1 MKNLQ
6 INEEEIF
13 ALLENDLD
21 FNIDEIEDEESIEE
35 NKSVASLIDT
45 LTNAMEHF
53 ESEGDF
59 VAEMRDLGFKPS
71 DAKRIWSSYWKL
83 NAKVRFRMGNND
95 WTRFLNKLGLS
106 ESALGEVDDDS
117 PSKRLGAFDTGGGK
131 VDGDLDH
138 LKKDREA
145 HSDDDDEEDDKEE
158 AEEVSGPPDDADDED
173 DSEDD
178 EEQREGHADR
188 LSALQK
194 FRRSPEY
201 AAMMNGG
208 QEEGLNAVAASQAI
222 IEMCVLG
229 MSNTNVMNVLN
240 GKPLI
245 EDESKH
251 NFVNSIIVACIDAG
265 LNQNLVEVE
274 TGKSGKVYIYLDD
287 RINDKLEEIDNL
299 LSQYGEVNLVRRP
312 EDDRVLGTYL
322 YAVSK
327 SGNKSPHSQATGRE
341 QIGSIP
347 QKGTRSAA
355 SKNSSLHLY

>member
-1 MKNLQ
+1 MHRSMKKLK

-13 ALLENDLD
+13 ALLESDLE
-21 FNIDEIEDEESIEE
+21 FNIDEIEDDDKE
-35 NKSVASLIDT
+35 
-45 LTNAMEHF
+45 
-53 ESEGDF
+53 
-59 VAEMRDLGFKPS
+59 
-71 DAKRIWSSYWKL
+71 
-83 NAKVRFRMGNND
+83 
-95 WTRFLNKLGLS
+95 
-106 ESALGEVDDDS
+106 DDS

-145 HSDDDDEEDDKEE
+145 HSDDDDDDDDEDDKEE
-158 AEEVSGPPDDADDED
+158 AEEVSGPPDDED
-173 DSEDD
+173 DSADDEDD
-178 EEQREGHADR
+178 EEQREGHAGR

-194 FRRSPEY
+194 FRRTPEY
-201 AAMMNGG
+201 AAMVNGE
-208 QEEGLNAVAASQAI
+208 QEEGLNPVAASQAI

-229 MSNTNVMNVLN
+229 MSNTNVLNVLH
-240 GKPLI
+240 GRPLI
-245 EDESKH
+245 EDDSKN

-287 RINDKLEEIDNL
+287 RVTDKLEEIDNL

-347 QKGTRSAA
+347 QKGTRSPA
-355 SKNSSLHLY
+355 SKNSSLHIY